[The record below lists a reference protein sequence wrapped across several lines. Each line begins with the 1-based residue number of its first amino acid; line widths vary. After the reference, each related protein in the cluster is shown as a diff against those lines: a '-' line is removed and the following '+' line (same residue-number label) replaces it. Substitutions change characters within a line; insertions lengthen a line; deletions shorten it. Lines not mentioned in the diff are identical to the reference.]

1 MTESLFSVRNTLKAI
16 ALVILAGILFFTV
29 KNSVVISQG
38 NASIQSKQLE
48 TLTHILISQAA
59 LSASQMITEKDQ
71 DQLLDFANQLA
82 HEHLV
87 HDATIYDAQGVTL
100 AASDKASSAREILGL
115 DTPLATARIGRQQLV
130 EPIYD
135 QHGVAGFI
143 RITFENGKVTAISNH
158 HYRKSDRYMYIM
170 IIANFIAGMLFILI
184 LQRQS
189 NRKRI
194 NG

>member
-16 ALVILAGILFFTV
+16 ALILLAGILFFTV

-59 LSASQMITEKDQ
+59 LSASKMVTDNDQ

-82 HEHLV
+82 HEKLV

-100 AASDKASSAREILGL
+100 AASDKASSARDILGL

-135 QHGVAGFI
+135 QHGVVGFI

-158 HYRKSDRYMYIM
+158 HYRKSDRYMYMM

-184 LQRQS
+184 LQRQA
-189 NRKRI
+189 NRKRVT
-194 NG
+194 

>member
-170 IIANFIAGMLFILI
+170 IIANFIAGMLFVLI

>member
-16 ALVILAGILFFTV
+16 ALILLAGILFFTV

-59 LSASQMITEKDQ
+59 LSASKMVTDNDQ

-82 HEHLV
+82 HEKLV

-100 AASDKASSAREILGL
+100 AASDKASSARDILGL

-135 QHGVAGFI
+135 QHGVVGFI

-158 HYRKSDRYMYIM
+158 HYRKSDRYMYMM

-184 LQRQS
+184 LQRQA
-189 NRKRI
+189 NRKRLT
-194 NG
+194 